1 MGYSELLGLL
11 KFHYQGIDPLIDD
24 KQLKLF
30 FPAKIAKYVEKSR
43 LRKLNFGFVYSRSL
57 HSSVYFYSKVK
68 NVILKISNS

>member
-43 LRKLNFGFVYSRSL
+43 LRKLDFGFVYSRSF
-57 HSSVYFYSKVK
+57 HS
-68 NVILKISNS
+68 